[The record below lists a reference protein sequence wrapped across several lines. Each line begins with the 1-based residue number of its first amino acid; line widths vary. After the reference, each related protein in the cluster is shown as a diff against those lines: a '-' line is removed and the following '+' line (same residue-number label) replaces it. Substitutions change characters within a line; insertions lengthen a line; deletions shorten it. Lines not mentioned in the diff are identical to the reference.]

1 MGEIFVVVEHR
12 KGEIREITF
21 EMLFKARELCQTSS
35 HKLTAILLGG
45 RDEGFVDDLA
55 KWADRIIAFEDDRLK
70 IFNAD
75 IYKEILDSLIGGH
88 TPFLTLMGHTSWGMD
103 LAPALAIRTGFPLAT
118 DCVDIQTKD
127 GRPMVTRQIYSGK
140 LFSKVSFKESPGYLV
155 TVRPGAFLP
164 PDDVE
169 ESQGEVVRQELP
181 SGLTEPKKEFIE
193 FVDTGAGAIDI
204 TQAELLVSIGRGVGE
219 EENIATIKELADL
232 MGATLS
238 CSRPVVDKNWLPKF
252 HQVGTSGKS
261 VKPKVYLAFGI
272 SGAFQ
277 HVAGITGAGT
287 VIAINKDRKAPI
299 FRVADYGIADDL
311 FKVADALKSEL
322 TKVS

>member
-1 MGEIFVVVEHR
+1 MGDIFVVAEHR
-12 KGEIREITF
+12 KGEIREITL

-35 HKLTAILLGG
+35 HNLTAILLGG
-45 RDEGFVDDLA
+45 KDAGFVDDLA
-55 KWADRIIAFEDDRLK
+55 KWADRVIAFEGDRLE

-75 IYKEILDSLIGGH
+75 LYKEILDTLIREH

-103 LAPALAIRTGFPLAT
+103 LAPALSIRTGFPLVT
-118 DCVDIQTKD
+118 DCVDIQTVGD
-127 GRPMVTRQIYSGK
+127 RPMVTRQIYSGK
-140 LFSKVSFKESPGYLV
+140 LFSKVSFKESPGYLI

-164 PDDVE
+164 PDGVE
-169 ESQGEVVRQELP
+169 ESQGKVVRQELP
-181 SGLTEPKKEFIE
+181 AGLTEPKKEFVE
-193 FVDTGAGAIDI
+193 FVDTGAGDIDI

-219 EENIATIKELADL
+219 EDNIATIRELADL

-299 FRVADYGIADDL
+299 FRVADYGVADDL
-311 FKVADALKSEL
+311 FKVADALKEEL
-322 TKVS
+322 